1 MFHQILQLNYNLLLI
16 YQSFVKILKTRNQIH
31 QKIRT
36 DILQLIMNLLGHLS
50 SKRQK
55 TLSSLTPQTRN
66 TNTATL
72 DYGASCSYTITA
84 NNLTMNLK
92 EFVDPY
98 WGSDIKCTMS
108 DSRIPRSIYKN
119 ADCA

>member
-1 MFHQILQLNYNLLLI
+1 
-16 YQSFVKILKTRNQIH
+16 
-31 QKIRT
+31 
-36 DILQLIMNLLGHLS
+36 MNLLGHLS

-72 DYGASCSYTITA
+72 DYGASCTYTIIDA
-84 NNLTMNLK
+84 NNLTMSLK
-92 EFVDPY
+92 EYGDPN